1 MEVGCSSCLV
11 LSLPVEMLHLTKNL
25 ALLDHC
31 SEEGIKLVTEL
42 VGHRYG
48 VLGAEFTRVDLLIE
62 RDSIH
67 LLQVFGN
74 IC

>member
-1 MEVGCSSCLV
+1 MEVGCTMCLV
-11 LSLPVEMLHLTKNL
+11 LVEMLHLTKNL
-25 ALLDHC
+25 ALQDHC

-42 VGHRYG
+42 AGHRYG
-48 VLGAEFTRVDLLIE
+48 VLGAEFTSVDLLIE

-67 LLQVFGN
+67 LLQVFDN